1 MSPYKKK
8 LLKGLNLHYVFE
20 FLFGETIK
28 EVERNLKRT
37 NVSRIFLEDKSN
49 GEKIKKFMFPSIF
62 LEEKRRELETKLYL
76 FLIPNFLAKL
86 KRFEEICDFQ
96 VLFVYII
103 FLFSPTCEHKIKLQI
118 FFLLVVYSYPFLFFL
133 FIVDNKLLNLFCD

>member
-1 MSPYKKK
+1 MPPCEHKKK

-20 FLFGETIK
+20 LLFGQTIK

-37 NVSRIFLEDKSN
+37 NVQSIFLEDKSN

-76 FLIPNFLAKL
+76 FPIPNFLPKL

-96 VLFVYII
+96 VIFVYII
-103 FLFSPTCEHKIKLQI
+103 FLFSSTCEHKIKRQI
-118 FFLLVVYSYPFLFFL
+118 FFLIVVCSLSISFLSIYSR
-133 FIVDNKLLNLFCD
+133 